1 MGSGGYGGGVV
12 GGKSHRWQPGYTR
25 SVGSA
30 CIGGCRGVSG
40 RFKHFYGSYVVGYPF
55 WTVPFV
61 YGYYGDYYEST
72 YVESAAGAY
81 APEPASRAAP
91 KLIVIGGGSG
101 GGGDALTVET
111 LGDSVRL
118 SWLVAGRPA
127 REVKLFV
134 ADSTRR
140 ELATRSANPSSPTA
154 VFEVATLSSPVA
166 FAGVTV
172 TFADGVV
179 TTTMVPYRQQR

>member
-1 MGSGGYGGGVV
+1 MGSGGSSGRFNNRGAG
-12 GGKSHRWQPGYTR
+12 SHRSLPGYTR
-25 SVGSA
+25 WVGSA
-30 CIGGCRGVSG
+30 CVGIGACWGG

-55 WTVPFV
+55 WAVPYV
-61 YGYYGDYYEST
+61 YDYYGST
-72 YVESAAGAY
+72 YVESTADSY
-81 APEPASRAAP
+81 APPSGGRAAS
-91 KLIVIGGGSG
+91 KLIVIGGGSA

-118 SWLVAGRPA
+118 SWLVSSRPA

-134 ADSTRR
+134 ADSAHR
-140 ELATRSANPSSPTA
+140 ELATRSASPSTPSA
-154 VFEVATLSSPVA
+154 VFEVSTLSSPVA

-179 TTTMVPYRQQR
+179 TTTIVPYRQQR